1 MGLLKDLPLDKL
13 TAARLWSA
21 LDPPIRTLAAQA
33 LFDGDRSI
41 RNQADHA
48 IAIALRFRDAGVR
61 KLSVDRRIGYL
72 VRVVRPDDELA
83 SSLLMA
89 LHLGCRQEL
98 LSAFLDELQ
107 IPNEDG
113 LIDSDHEVSPV
124 TTEHLERAVAK
135 LRERFDKD
143 DVELYLASLLVLDP
157 NTWDGLTTLL
167 QPDASEAPPQT
178 DQDR

>member
-1 MGLLKDLPLDKL
+1 MELLKDLPLDKL

-21 LDPPIRTLAAQA
+21 LDTPTRTLAAQA

-83 SSLLMA
+83 SALLMA

-98 LSAFLDELQ
+98 LSAFLDALQ
-107 IPNEDG
+107 IPNKDG
-113 LIDSDHEVSPV
+113 LIDADHDVSPV
-124 TTEHLERAVAK
+124 ATEQLEPAVGK
-135 LRERFDKD
+135 LRKRFDRD
-143 DVELYLASLLVLDP
+143 EVELYLASLLVLDP
-157 NTWDGLTTLL
+157 NTWDGLTEILH
-167 QPDASEAPPQT
+167 DATAS
-178 DQDR
+178 R